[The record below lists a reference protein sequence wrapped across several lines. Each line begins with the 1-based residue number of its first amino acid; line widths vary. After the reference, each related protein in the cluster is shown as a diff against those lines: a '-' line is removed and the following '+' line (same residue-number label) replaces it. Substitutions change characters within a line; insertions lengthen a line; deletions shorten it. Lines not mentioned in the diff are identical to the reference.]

1 MDCARVSGFARF
13 SVFGFFLIE
22 IEMANFAKE
31 GAVSGSLRFLE
42 VVRHQ
47 MKAFNFSFE
56 LLKENPFILVGVAIV
71 LTCIIGSRPFRSKTD

>member
-1 MDCARVSGFARF
+1 
-13 SVFGFFLIE
+13 
-22 IEMANFAKE
+22 
-31 GAVSGSLRFLE
+31 
-42 VVRHQ
+42 